1 MRLQGAIFDVPD
13 TLLDREGRPLTGLM
27 PFLSLL
33 RMEGVLL
40 YLVSEE
46 ERRTLQPKLEAAGL
60 AAYFRGVLYTG
71 EQGRRIEDPELY
83 EKCVRR
89 LGTARP
95 ATLVFTAREKVLRC
109 VREAGFQVVLVGK
122 EHPEELRALADEV
135 VDSYEDMTKKM
146 C

>member
-46 ERRTLQPKLEAAGL
+46 ER
-60 AAYFRGVLYTG
+60 
-71 EQGRRIEDPELY
+71 
-83 EKCVRR
+83 
-89 LGTARP
+89 ARAP
-95 ATLVFTAREKVLRC
+95 A
-109 VREAGFQVVLVGK
+109 
-122 EHPEELRALADEV
+122 
-135 VDSYEDMTKKM
+135 
-146 C
+146 

>member
-46 ERRTLQPKLEAAGL
+46 ERRALQPKLEAAGL
-60 AAYFRGVLYTG
+60 AAYFRGVLYTCL
-71 EQGRRIEDPELY
+71 LY
-83 EKCVRR
+83 
-89 LGTARP
+89 TSDA
-95 ATLVFTAREKVLRC
+95 
-109 VREAGFQVVLVGK
+109 
-122 EHPEELRALADEV
+122 ADE
-135 VDSYEDMTKKM
+135 
-146 C
+146 